1 MKSDVLFVSTLFTF
15 GSIIIAF
22 GCYILLKKTKTS
34 EIRMLGL
41 LFGANVFYILG
52 YALELL
58 AVSVELKLF
67 FNHFQYIGLAFIV
80 PIWLLLCLQFRYG
93 KLKRSWFLLFVIPL
107 MTLFFNLTHTING
120 LYYSAY
126 GLERYMG
133 FDVLVLTKGFWYF
146 VEVAS
151 KTLMMS
157 AALWLYAKTFFQ
169 ATGMRRKQSRSLL
182 ILSLFGFLFSVAA
195 FFGTKTSGV
204 DIVCILLSTLSL
216 LIAMTLYKHELFYLI
231 PLAYSKLFD
240 VLDQPILILSD
251 SLKVM
256 RANAEAKKMF
266 SSSLNTGSYHLLQ
279 DLFDAEEIKTDRLS
293 EEYAYLFQ
301 KTRSGRTHYYSTK
314 LISLSPSP
322 EKANDENGYLAVLTD
337 TTSHIEQ
344 IRTLE
349 TLAAGDPLT
358 GLFNRR
364 HFFTVSKGT
373 LNAAKEQDTPLS
385 LIIFDVDHF
394 KHINDAYGHQM
405 GDHVLRVV
413 SQTISCQL
421 RSNDILGRFG
431 GDEFVLLLDNTD
443 TDTAAAV
450 ARRICVAVMK
460 KNYTSDSKH
469 IGLTIRAGVGGGKA
483 TMFSDIDDLMT
494 LADSALYDAKST
506 GRNKVCVNT
515 ACAEEPVVS

>member
-204 DIVCILLSTLSL
+204 DIVCILLSTL
-216 LIAMTLYKHELFYLI
+216 
-231 PLAYSKLFD
+231 
-240 VLDQPILILSD
+240 
-251 SLKVM
+251 
-256 RANAEAKKMF
+256 
-266 SSSLNTGSYHLLQ
+266 
-279 DLFDAEEIKTDRLS
+279 DRKS
-293 EEYAYLFQ
+293 
-301 KTRSGRTHYYSTK
+301 
-314 LISLSPSP
+314 
-322 EKANDENGYLAVLTD
+322 
-337 TTSHIEQ
+337 
-344 IRTLE
+344 
-349 TLAAGDPLT
+349 
-358 GLFNRR
+358 
-364 HFFTVSKGT
+364 
-373 LNAAKEQDTPLS
+373 
-385 LIIFDVDHF
+385 
-394 KHINDAYGHQM
+394 
-405 GDHVLRVV
+405 VV
-413 SQTISCQL
+413 
-421 RSNDILGRFG
+421 
-431 GDEFVLLLDNTD
+431 
-443 TDTAAAV
+443 
-450 ARRICVAVMK
+450 
-460 KNYTSDSKH
+460 
-469 IGLTIRAGVGGGKA
+469 
-483 TMFSDIDDLMT
+483 
-494 LADSALYDAKST
+494 
-506 GRNKVCVNT
+506 
-515 ACAEEPVVS
+515 